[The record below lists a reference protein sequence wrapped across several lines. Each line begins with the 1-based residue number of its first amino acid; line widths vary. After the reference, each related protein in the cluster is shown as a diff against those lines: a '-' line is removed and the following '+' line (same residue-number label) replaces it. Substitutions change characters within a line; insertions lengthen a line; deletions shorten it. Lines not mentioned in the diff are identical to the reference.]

1 MSTGAAIQPDP
12 KPAVARPFSQRDVY
26 RETLFALAS
35 RDQRV
40 WCVDTDTG
48 WLKERFRDSLRY
60 VDLGIAEAN
69 AMSVAAGLAATGK
82 IPFVNTMASFASTR
96 ACEQVKLDIA
106 YNNLPVKIV
115 GTHGGLS
122 GGHFG
127 PTHHALEDLAIM
139 RSLPNMTVIVPADAA
154 ETAEAVASAVQV
166 PGPVYIRLGRSATDA
181 VYQNGCDFKVGRASR
196 LRSGTGV
203 TLLACGPHPVLIALA
218 AHDRLLAHGVTATVL
233 NAATLKPL
241 DEIAILESAAVT
253 GAVVTIEEHS
263 VIGGLGGA
271 VAELLSERL
280 PCPLRRVGVRDVFCE
295 VVGPPELLLRVHEI
309 TVDAVVEDA
318 LSHAGSRAARGR
330 HRREATR

>member
-1 MSTGAAIQPDP
+1 MSADAVIQPNP
-12 KPAVARPFSQRDVY
+12 GPSAPSPRAQREVY
-26 RETLFALAS
+26 RDTLFALAN
-35 RDQRV
+35 RDERL
-40 WCVDTDTG
+40 WCLDTDTG
-48 WLKERFRDSLRY
+48 WLQERFRDCPRY

-82 IPFVNTMASFASTR
+82 IPFVNTMATFASAR

-139 RSLPNMTVIVPADAA
+139 RSLPNMTVIVPADAT
-154 ETAEAVASAVQV
+154 ETAEAVLSAIDV
-166 PGPVYIRLGRSATDA
+166 PGPVYIRLGRSATDP
-181 VYQNGCDFKVGRASR
+181 VYRTRCYFEVGRASR
-196 LRSGTGV
+196 LRSGTDV
-203 TLLACGPHPVLIALA
+203 TLVACGPHPVLIALA
-218 AHDRLLAHGVTATVL
+218 AHDRLLDHGVTAAVL

-241 DEIAILESAAVT
+241 DEIAILESAAMT

-280 PCPLRRVGVRDVFCE
+280 PCRVRRIGVRDAFCE
-295 VVGPPELLLRVHEI
+295 VVGPPELLLRAYGI
-309 TVDAVVEDA
+309 TADGVVDAA
-318 LSHAGSRAARGR
+318 LSLTASRPDPVATAR
-330 HRREATR
+330 RR